1 MRAISTLFLILSTLL
16 TLAFGGWLYVKLE
29 REASLPEGF
38 FGVWAGGYTI
48 VGAALLLFILGVVLR
63 VVSRPKAA
71 PGLPQALSTPPGS
84 IPEADLPAPPMPP
97 LGSSAAP
104 EPWEAPA
111 PPLPS
116 PTPQE
121 PAEEPEPWEPMSAPV
136 AAAPVVAAAPP
147 APEPPPEPAPAVVE
161 SLATSGGEAFRVVE
175 SKPAVRSREP
185 EPTPPPKPEPPAP
198 SRPVMT
204 SSPLPSLPAGKSF
217 VQDLATADVETTA
230 AFHAA
235 PELAEVLAS
244 LTSDE
249 DDPIPSASASAPSQ
263 PSGAGLPF
271 EAGDVDELFAG
282 LGEGLQEAFPSSSSP
297 SSSSRSAARAT
308 NPSVPALSLGGQDLQ
323 ARLQSLKNQV
333 SAPRTTALPDG
344 QVGKAPPA
352 RNKFDIPTRRVPG
365 QEMVSPDLLTSGSAQ
380 LAKPAP
386 TATSPSSTPLFMRSV
401 QDIMGNDSGLPTD
414 PFDKEIG
421 GMPPAEANAL
431 WREYVEAN
439 RRCNRDL
446 SRLKHEV
453 FQDHLERNYAAIC
466 KRFECKSVS
475 FSVKIKEGRVSL
487 QATPVK

>member
-1 MRAISTLFLILSTLL
+1 MRAISTLFLLLSTLL
-16 TLAFGGWLYVKLE
+16 TLAFGGWLYLKLE

-63 VVSRPKAA
+63 VVSRPAA

-84 IPEADLPAPPMPP
+84 IPEAAAPAPQ
-97 LGSSAAP
+97 LGSSATP
-104 EPWEAPA
+104 EPWEAPS

-116 PTPQE
+116 PPAPE
-121 PAEEPEPWEPMSAPV
+121 PAAEEPEPWEPVSAPG
-136 AAAPVVAAAPP
+136 ALAAPTPEP
-147 APEPPPEPAPAVVE
+147 APQPTPTPEPAPAVVE

-185 EPTPPPKPEPPAP
+185 ELPSPPKPAPPTPVTA
-198 SRPVMT
+198 RPVMT

-244 LTSDE
+244 LTSDD
-249 DDPIPSASASAPSQ
+249 DDPPPAASGPASQ
-263 PSGAGLPF
+263 PSGVGLPF

-282 LGEGLQEAFPSSSSP
+282 LGEGLQEAFPAAS

-352 RNKFDIPTRRVPG
+352 RNKFDVPTRRVPG

-386 TATSPSSTPLFMRSV
+386 TPTSPSSTPLFMRSV
-401 QDIMGNDSGLPTD
+401 QDIMGNESGLPTD

-475 FSVKIKEGRVSL
+475 FSVKIKDGRVSL